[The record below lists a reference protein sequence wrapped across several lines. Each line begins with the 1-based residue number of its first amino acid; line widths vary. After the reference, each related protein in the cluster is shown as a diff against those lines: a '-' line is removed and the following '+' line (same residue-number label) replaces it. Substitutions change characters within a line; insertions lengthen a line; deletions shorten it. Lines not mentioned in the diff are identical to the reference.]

1 MQQEDDKS
9 QFASRK
15 RKRARLFDSRCIII
29 LSIKRAGWNERE
41 TGDGL
46 KAIYHFRRRAGNS
59 DATLVRDTGG
69 SLGGSLLAPSFARG
83 PIRKSSASLF
93 CSGVGRGKR
102 SPARARELAI
112 KVIAI

>member
-1 MQQEDDKS
+1 ME
-9 QFASRK
+9 
-15 RKRARLFDSRCIII
+15 
-29 LSIKRAGWNERE
+29 NERE

-46 KAIYHFRRRAGNS
+46 KAIYHFRRRAENS
-59 DATLVRDTGG
+59 PDAALVRDTGG
-69 SLGGSLLAPSFARG
+69 SLGGSFLAPSFARG